1 MLFPYMTFMGYALSW
16 WWYALQARKLMKEL
30 QAQLAAADA
39 AAALDACMARR
50 PCGSAALKAAISK
63 AEAAASAIAGVTTP
77 SSSSGA
83 SAASAAHGS
92 MTSSSSSGAACGAAA
107 GFAAFSEAL
116 VCRLQAGKKRL
127 EVERASEALH
137 KASLLYK
144 GVGDLPK
151 LEAAILNARKV
162 SSSSCP
168 RPRRQSIGTAGKLNQ
183 CMHGGFFHLTLFSYA
198 TAYQRPWHV
207 YEACSCG
214 DCLQVGAEDI

>member
-1 MLFPYMTFMGYALSW
+1 MSTSMVAYVRAAGLLTRGAQNF
-16 WWYALQARKLMKEL
+16 WYAVQARKLMKEL

-77 SSSSGA
+77 SSSGAA
-83 SAASAAHGS
+83 SAASS
-92 MTSSSSSGAACGAAA
+92 MISSSAAAA
-107 GFAAFSEAL
+107 GCLAFSEAL

-137 KASLLYK
+137 KASVLYK

-162 SSSSCP
+162 SSSRCP
-168 RPRRQSIGTAGKLNQ
+168 AAEQATGTAVCNAGRCAWMPCK
-183 CMHGGFFHLTLFSYA
+183 HA
-198 TAYQRPWHV
+198 RPN
-207 YEACSCG
+207 
-214 DCLQVGAEDI
+214 L

>member
-1 MLFPYMTFMGYALSW
+1 
-16 WWYALQARKLMKEL
+16 MKEL

-63 AEAAASAIAGVTTP
+63 AEAAASAIAGAA
-77 SSSSGA
+77 SLNSSGAA

-92 MTSSSSSGAACGAAA
+92 MASSSSSAACGSTAA
-107 GFAAFSEAL
+107 GCAAFSEAL

-162 SSSSCP
+162 RDSRCP
-168 RPRRQSIGTAGKLNQ
+168 GPIGTPGKL
-183 CMHGGFFHLTLFSYA
+183 
-198 TAYQRPWHV
+198 R
-207 YEACSCG
+207 
-214 DCLQVGAEDI
+214 